1 MSTGVKSAGGLQR
14 GIPPSVGYADISP
27 TWGESGRTR
36 SACLTNSASMTG
48 RQVGPTP
55 LSPLVGEMSGRTEGG
70 STTTQG
76 NQIGSHSLRRR
87 EKTG

>member
-1 MSTGVKSAGGLQR
+1 MTAARV
-14 GIPPSVGYADISP
+14 PPSVGYADISP
-27 TWGESGRTR
+27 TRGESGRTR
-36 SACLTNSASMTG
+36 CACLTNSASMTG

-70 STTTQG
+70 NSTTQG
-76 NQIGSHSLRRR
+76 NQIGPQSKRSR